1 MEHFVLFHHDYEV
14 NTLPVDKEL
23 LKLAHQTEN
32 REGKFQRE
40 LPPYLQG
47 GNSEKAG
54 AAPEEAKRKKP
65 RTRGFDPEPA
75 VSFARFYLAF
85 PAFLCYSESQSLEM
99 GFGGYDEKGF

>member
-47 GNSEKAG
+47 GILKKQERPQKKQSEKSRGPGDLILSLRFPLPVSILLFPPSCAIVK
-54 AAPEEAKRKKP
+54 AK
-65 RTRGFDPEPA
+65 
-75 VSFARFYLAF
+75 V
-85 PAFLCYSESQSLEM
+85 
-99 GFGGYDEKGF
+99 